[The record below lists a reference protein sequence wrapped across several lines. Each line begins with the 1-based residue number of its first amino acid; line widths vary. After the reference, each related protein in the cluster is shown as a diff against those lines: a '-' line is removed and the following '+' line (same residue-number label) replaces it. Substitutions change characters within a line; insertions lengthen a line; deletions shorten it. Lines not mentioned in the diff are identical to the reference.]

1 MCVMIALL
9 HLVGIGSLML
19 ALVAF
24 QDRTTSRW
32 VAAGFLALGVAAL
45 LLGRVLTVYFR
56 YREAFVEARRG
67 ARKVA
72 REHRKQGCTG
82 YVPRSREALFIRRL
96 VPGARRREEEAFQR
110 LIHAIEPHVRELAA
124 RRERLTNREYGRED
138 ASAWQRKLGEF
149 MEGVILGDVDEADLD
164 RAVPFVYRWYP
175 EVRQDDARATR
186 YGRWD
191 RRMYCAPDG
200 HLASVID
207 RMVAEYMASEPYRM
221 AAAEADELDG
231 NSYELH
237 CAHVLRKCGWT
248 AEVMG
253 GSGDQG
259 ADIIAERGRTRVVI
273 QCKKYSKSVGNK
285 AVQEAIGGQAMYRA
299 HAAAVVS
306 NAPFTKGA
314 EELARMTK
322 VLLLH
327 HTELLSLDARLAAMG
342 VLKPDRTHP
351 AGETA

>member
-1 MCVMIALL
+1 MIGLL
-9 HLVGIGSLML
+9 HLLGFGSLAL

-24 QDRTTSRW
+24 LDPATSRW
-32 VAAGFLALGVAAL
+32 VGAGFLAGAVAAL
-45 LLGRVLTVYFR
+45 LLARVLKVYLR
-56 YREAFVEARRG
+56 YRDAFADARRG

-72 REHRKQGCTG
+72 REHRRQGCVG
-82 YVPRSREALFIRRL
+82 YVPRSREALWIRRL
-96 VPGARRREEEAFQR
+96 VPGARRREDEAFQR
-110 LIHAIEPHVRELAA
+110 LFHAIEPHVRELAA
-124 RRERLTNREYGRED
+124 KRERLTKREYGRED
-138 ASAWQRKLGEF
+138 ASAWQRKLGAF
-149 MEGVILGDVDEADLD
+149 MEEVLLPEVDAADLD
-164 RAVPFVYRWYP
+164 RAVPFAYRWYP

-200 HLASVID
+200 RLASLID
-207 RMVAEYMASEPYRM
+207 RMVADYMASAPYRM
-221 AAAEADELDG
+221 AAADAEALDG
-231 NSYELH
+231 NGYELH
-237 CAHVLRKCGWT
+237 CAHVLRECGWT

-273 QCKKYSKSVGNK
+273 QCKKYSKAVGNK

-306 NAPFTKGA
+306 NAPYTKGA

-327 HTELLSLDARLAAMG
+327 HTELLSLDARLAEMG
-342 VLKPDRTHP
+342 VLKPDRARP
-351 AGETA
+351 AGEPA